1 MCLRRIAAF
10 ILASSLFLPQSA
22 SAMWSLG
29 ANLGF
34 TIHNP
39 SEEGDDTVTLVGIP
53 TQTSPFG
60 TLRPGLRIGFAG
72 EAIEHEGFLD
82 ASYDAQFV
90 DEFDVHALRL
100 GANYQYN
107 FSPGASMRPY
117 LTAGIG
123 ILNIGGDFGFVGS
136 VGATSLTYGGGVG
149 LGFPVRDNAGRLRI
163 EARAD
168 RIDEGEDD
176 GDVII
181 QEATVINVTFG
192 FDLWLQ

>member
-1 MCLRRIAAF
+1 MCLRRFAAIA
-10 ILASSLFLPQSA
+10 LVSSLALPLPA

-29 ANLGF
+29 ANLGV

-39 SEEGDDTVTLVGIP
+39 SEDGDDTATLVGIP

-60 TLRPGLRIGFAG
+60 SLRPGLRIGFAG
-72 EAIEHEGFLD
+72 EALTHEGFLD
-82 ASYDAQFV
+82 ASYDAQYI

-107 FSPGASMRPY
+107 FSSGASMRPY
-117 LTAGIG
+117 LTAGVG
-123 ILNIGGDFGFVGS
+123 ILNVGGDFGLES

-149 LGFPVRDNAGRLRI
+149 LGFPVSDNAGRLRV

-168 RIDEGEDD
+168 RIDEGEED
-176 GDVII
+176 GVVLIG
-181 QEATVINVTFG
+181 EATVINVTFG
-192 FDLWLQ
+192 FDLWLR

>member
-1 MCLRRIAAF
+1 MCLRRFAA
-10 ILASSLFLPQSA
+10 IVLVSSLALPLPA

-29 ANLGF
+29 ANLGV

-39 SEEGDDTVTLVGIP
+39 SEDGDDTATLVGIP

-60 TLRPGLRIGFAG
+60 TLRPGLRIGYAG
-72 EAIEHEGFLD
+72 EALKHEGFLD
-82 ASYDAQFV
+82 TSYDAQYI
-90 DEFDVHALRL
+90 DEFDVHAMRL

-123 ILNIGGDFGFVGS
+123 ILNVGGDFGFDS

-149 LGFPVRDNAGRLRI
+149 LGFPVSDNAGRLRV

-176 GDVII
+176 GDVVIE
-181 QEATVINVTFG
+181 EATVINVTFG
-192 FDLWLQ
+192 FDLWLR

>member
-1 MCLRRIAAF
+1 MCLRRIVA
-10 ILASSLFLPQSA
+10 IVLASSLALPLPA

-29 ANLGF
+29 ANLGVTF
-34 TIHNP
+34 HDP
-39 SEEGDDTVTLVGIP
+39 SDEGDDTTTLVGIP

-60 TLRPGLRIGFAG
+60 TLRPGLRIGYAG
-72 EAIEHEGFLD
+72 EALQHEGFLD
-82 ASYDAQFV
+82 ASYDAQYI
-90 DEFDVHALRL
+90 DDFDIHAMRL

-117 LTAGIG
+117 LTAGVG
-123 ILNIGGDFGFVGS
+123 ILNLGGDFGFAS

-149 LGFPVRDNAGRLRI
+149 LGFPVSDNAGRLRV

-176 GDVII
+176 GDVVIG
-181 QEATVINVTFG
+181 EATVINVTFG
-192 FDLWLQ
+192 FDLWLR